1 MKPKTVVDMMGGE
14 EVSTTFS
21 SDLEGLY
28 PEIARKRP
36 LWLLL
41 WLLSPASNI
50 NKMQGALQGPRTLPA
65 IVDAQ
70 SNSSRIIGQRR
81 LAVGT

>member
-1 MKPKTVVDMMGGE
+1 MKPKTVVDMMGEE

-36 LWLLL
+36 LWLL
-41 WLLSPASNI
+41 SPASNI

-65 IVDAQ
+65 IFDAE